1 MVVLLVIFII
11 VVGLVFGNRSSLL
24 SLLIGSGHC
33 SHRRPS
39 LLLLLLLLL
48 LVFVVGNHLVTGD
61 SLEHCKNRKQ
71 WGWELKDAWNARF
84 QLKLLSVRHLC
95 LGLGREV
102 GLSVGQSIQL
112 TCQTGNCHPIWLVG
126 RCCHLLGRL
135 VGHCLFCRQHS
146 QKAMA
151 GIQFY
156 ELEHILALVPKNV
169 KCMSYGSISH
179 CQLVGPASTFSRYLS
194 QKIR

>member
-1 MVVLLVIFII
+1 MSQNVPKCPLQTHRCPN
-11 VVGLVFGNRSSLL
+11 GLV
-24 SLLIGSGHC
+24 
-33 SHRRPS
+33 
-39 LLLLLLLLL
+39 
-48 LVFVVGNHLVTGD
+48 VVGNHLVTGD
-61 SLEHCKNRKQ
+61 FCKNRKQ